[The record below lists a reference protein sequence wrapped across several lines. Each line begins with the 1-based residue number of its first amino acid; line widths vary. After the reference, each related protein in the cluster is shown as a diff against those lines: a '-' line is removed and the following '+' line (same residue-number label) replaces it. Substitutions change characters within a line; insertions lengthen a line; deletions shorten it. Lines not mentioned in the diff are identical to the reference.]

1 MRKHSS
7 IKLALF
13 VIFILSI
20 TQIHSFNTLATLK
33 GACSQVNITPPVGT
47 WLSGYSSRDKPSDDI
62 ADDLYAKV
70 LVLNDGQTSIAL
82 ISTDLLWIPLKM
94 TNQIRKIIKEN
105 TGINEKNVLICGTHT
120 HFGPKID
127 RPAKMWPDAENSR
140 IDNAYVETLI
150 KKIGGAVFIAHN
162 SLQEVKIGAAKGEI
176 PEIIYNRRPGK
187 KDGSVQMSYTIP
199 ESEALPKPIIR
210 VEEIGRQKITTVIPF
225 RNSELTFGPIDPDV
239 WILKVENTDGG
250 NIGTVVN
257 FACHTLAGSTH
268 KNWFYSISADF
279 PAVTANVIEKS
290 EGGICLFTAGT
301 TGNIVPIK
309 RGKKPRFQIGKA
321 LGGEVLRRMQF
332 VHTTGNVT
340 LNAIKNTITF
350 PLKDNPTSQK
360 DADKKY
366 LTTDI
371 QILRIGDTYIL
382 GLPGEILV
390 EIGLEIKKQAGLKNL
405 FIISLSNDAI
415 GYVCHNE
422 AYNEG
427 GYEPTSGTT
436 LARGAG
442 EIIIKEALK
451 IINQIK

>member
-1 MRKHSS
+1 M
-7 IKLALF
+7 
-13 VIFILSI
+13 
-20 TQIHSFNTLATLK
+20 N
-33 GACSQVNITPPVGT
+33 
-47 WLSGYSSRDKPSDDI
+47 
-62 ADDLYAKV
+62 
-70 LVLNDGQTSIAL
+70 
-82 ISTDLLWIPLKM
+82 
-94 TNQIRKIIKEN
+94 
-105 TGINEKNVLICGTHT
+105 
-120 HFGPKID
+120 
-127 RPAKMWPDAENSR
+127 
-140 IDNAYVETLI
+140 
-150 KKIGGAVFIAHN
+150 
-162 SLQEVKIGAAKGEI
+162 
-176 PEIIYNRRPGK
+176 NRG
-187 KDGSVQMSYTIP
+187 
-199 ESEALPKPIIR
+199 
-210 VEEIGRQKITTVIPF
+210 
-225 RNSELTFGPIDPDV
+225 
-239 WILKVENTDGG
+239 WILKVENANGG

-340 LNAIKNTITF
+340 LDAIKNTITF

>member
-210 VEEIGRQKITTVIPF
+210 VEEIGRQKITTVIPS

-239 WILKVENTDGG
+239 WILKV
-250 NIGTVVN
+250 
-257 FACHTLAGSTH
+257 LS
-268 KNWFYSISADF
+268 F
-279 PAVTANVIEKS
+279 PQV
-290 EGGICLFTAGT
+290 
-301 TGNIVPIK
+301 
-309 RGKKPRFQIGKA
+309 
-321 LGGEVLRRMQF
+321 
-332 VHTTGNVT
+332 
-340 LNAIKNTITF
+340 
-350 PLKDNPTSQK
+350 
-360 DADKKY
+360 
-366 LTTDI
+366 
-371 QILRIGDTYIL
+371 
-382 GLPGEILV
+382 LPGPHHKAPLFQRPGIEQTIASDFFPYFQGQYVQPGSYRWEPWKKSDRVLT
-390 EIGLEIKKQAGLKNL
+390 GLQGHPGLYLLKNYDDSY
-405 FIISLSNDAI
+405 FN
-415 GYVCHNE
+415 
-422 AYNEG
+422 
-427 GYEPTSGTT
+427 
-436 LARGAG
+436 
-442 EIIIKEALK
+442 IK
-451 IINQIK
+451 